1 MVVLSTSIISLLIV
15 IKLMNISKIDLNLL
29 IYLDVLL
36 REKNVTRAASQLNIT
51 QPAMS
56 NGLKRLRALFND
68 PILVRTSDGM
78 VPTERSRALAPAIR
92 KILLQLEETL
102 QNEEHFDEQSSQR
115 VFRVMASDYAAS
127 TLIPPLLKRL
137 SQRAPNI
144 VIDIM
149 TPSDVTFHD
158 VEAGKIDMAINRF
171 EELPQSFHQK
181 TVWKDSFS
189 CMVGANNPIIE
200 NFNINTY
207 LAAKHV
213 WVAKTGF
220 GVGVGMDT
228 SDLRNLGWVDEAL
241 AKLGRRRD
249 IKAFTRNYHVAM
261 QIALEGDLVA
271 TLPTRSAMIHRNDAN
286 FKVLPPPFEIPPME
300 LKMIWSPLLHHD
312 ASHVW
317 FRQLVIETV
326 AEL

>member
-1 MVVLSTSIISLLIV
+1 
-15 IKLMNISKIDLNLL
+15 MNISKIDLNLL

-36 REKNVTRAASQLNIT
+36 REKNVTRAAGQLNIT

-56 NGLKRLRALFND
+56 NGLKRLRSLFND

-78 VPTERSRALAPAIR
+78 VPTERARSLGPAIR
-92 KILLQLEETL
+92 KILLDLEETL
-102 QNEEHFDEQSSQR
+102 QNEEDFAEQTSQR

-127 TLIPPLLKRL
+127 TLIPPLLKL
-137 SQRAPNI
+137 LNKKAPHI
-144 VIDIM
+144 IIDIM

-181 TVWKDSFS
+181 TIWKDTFS
-189 CMVGANNPIIE
+189 CIVGTKNPIIN
-200 NFNINTY
+200 NFDINNY
-207 LAAKHV
+207 LAADHV

-228 SDLRNLGWVDEAL
+228 TNNTSLGWVDEAL
-241 AKLGRRRD
+241 SKLSRKRN

-261 QIALEGDLVA
+261 QIALESDLVA
-271 TLPTRSAMIHRNDAN
+271 TLPTRSAMIHKDDNK
-286 FKVLPPPFEIPPME
+286 FKVLPPPFEIPAME

-312 ASHVW
+312 ASHIW

-326 AEL
+326 ESL

>member
-1 MVVLSTSIISLLIV
+1 
-15 IKLMNISKIDLNLL
+15 
-29 IYLDVLL
+29 
-36 REKNVTRAASQLNIT
+36 
-51 QPAMS
+51 MS

-171 EELPQSFHQK
+171 
-181 TVWKDSFS
+181 
-189 CMVGANNPIIE
+189 
-200 NFNINTY
+200 
-207 LAAKHV
+207 
-213 WVAKTGF
+213 
-220 GVGVGMDT
+220 
-228 SDLRNLGWVDEAL
+228 
-241 AKLGRRRD
+241 
-249 IKAFTRNYHVAM
+249 
-261 QIALEGDLVA
+261 
-271 TLPTRSAMIHRNDAN
+271 
-286 FKVLPPPFEIPPME
+286 
-300 LKMIWSPLLHHD
+300 
-312 ASHVW
+312 
-317 FRQLVIETV
+317 
-326 AEL
+326 